1 MLYYIQKVK
10 ENTNKTRKGNCMTY
24 TKNIVD
30 ANLRSVV
37 FDDLLDRNSSYS
49 DLEYVKV
56 NDRQYGVILTDLN
69 GVERYVRIGAIVA
82 EEREDMTARELM
94 ESEIAKYNEAQVKKA
109 EKKRKSEEKAAK
121 DKVARAKKAKE
132 EAEKDD
138 PNQYLDREIA
148 V

>member
-1 MLYYIQKVK
+1 MIYYIQKVK
-10 ENTNKTRKGNCMTY
+10 ENTNKTRKETCMKY
-24 TKNIVD
+24 TKNVVD

-37 FDDLLDRNSSYS
+37 FDELDIENGNFI
-49 DLEYVKV
+49 KV

-94 ESEIAKYNEAQVKKA
+94 ESEVRKYNEAQEKKA
-109 EKKRKSEEKAAK
+109 EKKRKSEEKAK
-121 DKVARAKKAKE
+121 RDKERREKE
-132 EAEKDD
+132 AQKEAEKDE
-138 PNQYLDREIA
+138 PNQYLDKEIA

>member
-1 MLYYIQKVK
+1 MK
-10 ENTNKTRKGNCMTY
+10 Y
-24 TKNIVD
+24 TKNVVD
-30 ANLRSVV
+30 ANLRNEV
-37 FDDLLDRNSSYS
+37 FTYLIDDEEKSY
-49 DLEYVKV
+49 DIDFIKI
-56 NDRQYGVILTDLN
+56 NDRQYGCILTDLN

-94 ESEIAKYNEAQVKKA
+94 ESEVAKYNEAQAKKA

-121 DKVARAKKAKE
+121 DKAARAKKAQE

>member
-1 MLYYIQKVK
+1 MK
-10 ENTNKTRKGNCMTY
+10 Y
-24 TKNIVD
+24 TKNVVD
-30 ANLRSVV
+30 ANLRSIV

-94 ESEIAKYNEAQVKKA
+94 ESEVRKYNEAQEKKA
-109 EKKRKSEEKAAK
+109 EKKRKSAEKAAL
-121 DKVARAKKAKE
+121 ALLAEAMRQYEGQAKG
-132 EAEKDD
+132 
-138 PNQYLDREIA
+138 Q
-148 V
+148 

>member
-1 MLYYIQKVK
+1 MK
-10 ENTNKTRKGNCMTY
+10 Y
-24 TKNIVD
+24 TKNAVD
-30 ANLRSVV
+30 ANLRNRI
-37 FDDLLDRNSSYS
+37 FDDMLILKDKGEDYEFN
-49 DLEYVKV
+49 YVKV

-94 ESEIAKYNEAQVKKA
+94 ESEVRKYNEAQEKKA

-121 DKVARAKKAKE
+121 DKAVRAKKAQE

>member
-1 MLYYIQKVK
+1 MK
-10 ENTNKTRKGNCMTY
+10 Y
-24 TKNIVD
+24 TKNVVD
-30 ANLRSVV
+30 ADLRSRV
-37 FDDLLDRNSSYS
+37 FSHLDIANAYTEDSLFY
-49 DLEYVKV
+49 KI

-94 ESEIAKYNEAQVKKA
+94 ESEVAKYNEAQEKKA
-109 EKKRKSEEKAAK
+109 EKKRKSEEKAK
-121 DKVARAKKAKE
+121 RDKALREKKAKE